1 KFLDIKCRKAGLNP
15 EAAVVVA
22 TVRALKMHGGVARGD
37 LAGEDVAAVTR
48 GAVNLTRHLRNVK
61 RYGVPVV
68 VAINRFAGDSEE
80 ELAAI
85 ETAAKAEGVGAIVC
99 THFADGSK
107 GAEKLARAVVA
118 LAEGGT
124 AAFQTLYPDEMRL
137 FDKIS
142 TIATSLYGAS
152 EVVADKTIRDRLER
166 YEAMGYG
173 NLPVCMAK
181 TQYSFSA
188 DPTLMGAPS
197 NHTVPVREV
206 RLSAGAGFIVVICGA
221 MMTMPGLPRKPA
233 AESIHL
239 DEAGN
244 VVGLF

>member
-1 KFLDIKCRKAGLNP
+1 MA
-15 EAAVVVA
+15 
-22 TVRALKMHGGVARGD
+22 
-37 LAGEDVAAVTR
+37 R

-61 RYGVPVV
+61 RYGVPAV
-68 VAINRFAGDSEE
+68 VAINRFAGDGEA

-85 ETAAKAEGVGAIVC
+85 ETAAKAEGVAAIVC

-107 GAEKLARAVVA
+107 GAEALARQVVD
-118 LAEGGT
+118 LAESGE
-124 AAFQTLYPDEMRL
+124 ADFAPLYPDDMRL

-152 EVVADKTIRDRLER
+152 EVIADKAIRARLDR
-166 YEAMGYG
+166 YEAMGHG
-173 NLPVCMAK
+173 DLPVCMAK

-197 NHTVPVREV
+197 NHAVPIREV
-206 RLSAGAGFIVVICGA
+206 RLSAGAGFVVAICGT

-233 AESIHL
+233 AETIHL
-239 DEAGN
+239 DADGN
-244 VVGLF
+244 VAGLF